1 MDDVFDQKYVPEVYD
16 VKEQLL
22 EKNFMAAVLDLC
34 DLLRPVVRFSDFKE
48 TMIFLWSNSKTR
60 VIKI

>member
-1 MDDVFDQKYVPEVYD
+1 MPEVYD
-16 VKEQLL
+16 VREQLL
-22 EKNFMAAVLDLC
+22 EKKFTAAVLVLC

-48 TMIFLWSNSKTR
+48 TMIFLWSNSKTK